1 MRGQR
6 GKGTLPQQKEW
17 KVHSI
22 GFAKTSMTIGELM
35 MIMIFS
41 GSVSEGA
48 THIIIYVD
56 RFSLEQQN
64 SISLD
69 EANRSAFNPYN
80 P

>member
-1 MRGQR
+1 MRAPFPNKKN
-6 GKGTLPQQKEW
+6 GKC
-17 KVHSI
+17 I
-22 GFAKTSMTIGELM
+22 AFARTSVTIGELM

-48 THIIIYVD
+48 TYIIIYVD
-56 RFSLEQQN
+56 RFSLERQN

-69 EANRSAFNPYN
+69 EANRSAFNPYD

>member
-1 MRGQR
+1 M
-6 GKGTLPQQKEW
+6 TC
-17 KVHSI
+17 
-22 GFAKTSMTIGELM
+22 MTIGELM

-69 EANRSAFNPYN
+69 EANRSAFNPYD